1 MKRFLIIFNP
11 VSGSNPKKNLKKIK
25 QIKKGLKKHY
35 QSGNSEEKTCKVK
48 VYKTKHAGDG
58 IDYVANYQK
67 PFDVIVAAGGDGTVN
82 EVINGLI
89 QYDQKNPDAKYKVA
103 TIATGTTNVLA
114 MELGLPTKIND
125 IVAMLVAEK
134 TDDIYLGRINGRRF
148 ILMAGVGFDAW
159 VVDNVNLDLKKKV
172 GKLAYV
178 WSMLKQIWNFGKKTY
193 QVTVNEG
200 MDSEQIL
207 LANSMIITNG
217 KLYGGQHILSR
228 NADLT
233 KNTTQIIL
241 LRGKSPLGLLPVV
254 LALPFNMA
262 EKMPGVVSLEAKS
275 IKVELLDSEKYQG
288 KEPVQADGDSIAE
301 LPLDL
306 VMEDQSISLVTVQK

>member
-25 QIKKGLKKHY
+25 LIKKGLKQHY
-35 QSGNSEEKTCKVK
+35 LSENPDEKTCKVK
-48 VYKTKHAGDG
+48 VYKTRHAGDG

-82 EVINGLI
+82 EMINGLVE
-89 QYDQKNPDAKYKVA
+89 YDQKNPDAQYKIA

-114 MELGLPTKIND
+114 MELGLPVKVDD
-125 IVAMLVAEK
+125 IVSMLTAEK
-134 TDDIYLGRINGRRF
+134 TKEIYLGRINGRRF

-159 VVDNVNLDLKKKV
+159 VVDSVNLDLKKKI
-172 GKLAYV
+172 GKGAYV

-200 MDSEQIL
+200 MESEQIL

-217 KLYGGQHILSR
+217 KLYGGQYILSR

-254 LALPFNMA
+254 LALPFNKA

-275 IKVELLDSEKYQG
+275 IRVELLDKDKYSG

-306 VMEDQSISLVTVQK
+306 MMEDQSISLVTAQK